1 MMKVVQIAILIL
13 WVCFGTQLNAEGKR
27 YEVKSGIIE
36 YTLNGESNMM
46 GMKSKISG
54 SAKTVFKAWGAVERS
69 EQTSQTSVMG
79 NTQSTHTMTKIM
91 DQKVYVVD
99 FDRQVIYEYTP
110 QMLASSPNSEL
121 VNRGK
126 EMMKSMGAKKIGE
139 EDFMGYACEIWQVM
153 GTKVWL
159 YKGIMLKSQ
168 TEMMGV
174 THTSEATRIEFGASV
189 SENDLKLPDFPIQE
203 PPAMPGQEE
212 HEMPQMSPEQMQQM
226 QEMMKNFGA
235 R

>member
-1 MMKVVQIAILIL
+1 MKIVRITTLMVLI
-13 WVCFGTQLNAEGKR
+13 CFGTLLNAGSKR
-27 YEVKSGIIE
+27 YEVKSGVIE

-99 FDRQVIYEYTP
+99 FNQRVIYEYTP
-110 QMLASSPNSEL
+110 QMLESSPNQDL
-121 VNRGK
+121 AKTGK

-139 EDFMGYACEIWQVM
+139 ENFMGYRCEVWEMM
-153 GTKVWL
+153 GTKIWL
-159 YKGIMLKSQ
+159 YKGIMLKSH

-174 THTSEATRIEFGASV
+174 THTTEATKIDFSASV
-189 SENDLKLPDFPIQE
+189 SEDDLKLPDFPVRK
-203 PPAMPGQEE
+203 PPAMPSPGEND
-212 HEMPQMSPEQMQQM
+212 MPQMTPEQMQQM
-226 QEMMKNFGA
+226 QEMMKNYGS